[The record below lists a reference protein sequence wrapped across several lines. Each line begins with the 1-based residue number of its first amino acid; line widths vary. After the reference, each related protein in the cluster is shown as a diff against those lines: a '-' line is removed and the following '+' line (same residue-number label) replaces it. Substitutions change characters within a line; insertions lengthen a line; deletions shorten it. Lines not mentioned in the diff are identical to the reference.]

1 MGEKCS
7 AYEINYWQQV
17 FITNGDELMGLARI
31 WYKDHVIAKLN
42 EKDNKIKELE
52 NKPPIEVI
60 KEVEKIVEKEVMPDL
75 SAGKLFVLFINKI
88 FGAKNVQEKS
98 DKDSGQKI
106 L

>member
-75 SAGKLFVLFINKI
+75 SAGKLFVLFINNI